1 MRRTLSAALLL
12 LALAGA
18 GCAQNRIV
26 YAQSGVQVQP
36 PQYPSYQGS
45 YTNGAIPS
53 AWLPLYQRLRA
64 DGLDGPDLPALF
76 ASMGTPSQDPMG
88 RKIKELYTKAFAPKP
103 KPTPPSSKPTTPAR
117 PKPLVYPGVIT
128 AGNVEKCRAFL
139 EANKPAFDYAER
151 TFGVPRQI
159 SVSLLFV
166 ETRLGTFL
174 GKEKAFYTLASMA
187 SSRRP
192 EAISTYVAQLPG
204 STAADR
210 QSWIQ
215 QRMEQRSDWAYK
227 ELVALLKNIRS
238 SGEDALTMP
247 GSIYGAIG
255 LCQFMPTN
263 ISHYGADGNGDG
275 VVNLFTVPDAVASL
289 ANYLAQHG
297 WNKAATRA
305 QKQKVIKTYNR
316 IDIYAN
322 TILGLAEAQGYG
334 RSKFPSS
341 VQTGEGFRFVLHG
354 IVSVRSPRRHGSGVS
369 VGPVSRRAKLLFGE

>member
-1 MRRTLSAALLL
+1 MRRTLSAVLLL

-128 AGNVEKCRAFL
+128 AENVEKCRAFL

-238 SGEDALTMP
+238 SGEDALAPVERLENLDVLRKVKKLWGPMDDYFMQAH
-247 GSIYGAIG
+247 GGLFLLSGAIDDLPEEEFPEHFG
-255 LCQFMPTN
+255 MTKQDFEDE
-263 ISHYGADGNGDG
+263 YGD
-275 VVNLFTVPDAVASL
+275 
-289 ANYLAQHG
+289 
-297 WNKAATRA
+297 
-305 QKQKVIKTYNR
+305 
-316 IDIYAN
+316 
-322 TILGLAEAQGYG
+322 
-334 RSKFPSS
+334 
-341 VQTGEGFRFVLHG
+341 
-354 IVSVRSPRRHGSGVS
+354 
-369 VGPVSRRAKLLFGE
+369 

>member
-1 MRRTLSAALLL
+1 MRRTLSAVLLL

-26 YAQSGVQVQP
+26 YAQSVQVQP

-76 ASMGTPSQDPMG
+76 ASMGMPSQDPMG

-128 AGNVEKCRAFL
+128 AENVEKCRAFL

-174 GKEKAFYTLASMA
+174 GKEKAFHTLASMA

-238 SGEDALTMP
+238 SGEDALAMP

-322 TILGLAEAQGYG
+322 TILGLAEAQGY
-334 RSKFPSS
+334 
-341 VQTGEGFRFVLHG
+341 VAE
-354 IVSVRSPRRHGSGVS
+354 
-369 VGPVSRRAKLLFGE
+369 

>member
-1 MRRTLSAALLL
+1 MRRTLSAVLLL

-64 DGLDGPDLPALF
+64 RRSGRPGFAGALRLNGHAVAGPHGPQDQGAVHQGLR
-76 ASMGTPSQDPMG
+76 SQA
-88 RKIKELYTKAFAPKP
+88 ETHAAVLKAHN
-103 KPTPPSSKPTTPAR
+103 AR
-117 PKPLVYPGVIT
+117 PAKPLVYPGVIT

-322 TILGLAEAQGYG
+322 TILGLAEAQGY
-334 RSKFPSS
+334 
-341 VQTGEGFRFVLHG
+341 VAE
-354 IVSVRSPRRHGSGVS
+354 
-369 VGPVSRRAKLLFGE
+369 

>member
-1 MRRTLSAALLL
+1 MRRTLSAVLLL

-128 AGNVEKCRAFL
+128 AENVEKCRAFL
-139 EANKPAFDYAER
+139 EANKSAFDYAER

-227 ELVALLKNIRS
+227 ELVALLKNIRVRR
-238 SGEDALTMP
+238 GRA
-247 GSIYGAIG
+247 GHAG
-255 LCQFMPTN
+255 L
-263 ISHYGADGNGDG
+263 HLRGYRA
-275 VVNLFTVPDAVASL
+275 VPVHAHEYQPL
-289 ANYLAQHG
+289 
-297 WNKAATRA
+297 R
-305 QKQKVIKTYNR
+305 
-316 IDIYAN
+316 
-322 TILGLAEAQGYG
+322 
-334 RSKFPSS
+334 
-341 VQTGEGFRFVLHG
+341 
-354 IVSVRSPRRHGSGVS
+354 
-369 VGPVSRRAKLLFGE
+369 SRRQRGRRGEPVYRARRRGEPRQLPRAARLEQGRDPRPEAEGHQDL

>member
-1 MRRTLSAALLL
+1 MQKQESVLESSVMRRTLSAVLLL
-12 LALAGA
+12 LALAGS

-128 AGNVEKCRAFL
+128 AENVEKCRAFL

-238 SGEDALTMP
+238 SGEDALAMP

-289 ANYLAQHG
+289 SNYLALHG

-316 IDIYAN
+316 IYIYAN
-322 TILGLAEAQGYG
+322 TILGLAEAQGY
-334 RSKFPSS
+334 
-341 VQTGEGFRFVLHG
+341 VAE
-354 IVSVRSPRRHGSGVS
+354 
-369 VGPVSRRAKLLFGE
+369 

>member
-1 MRRTLSAALLL
+1 MRRTLSAVLLL

-103 KPTPPSSKPTTPAR
+103 KPTPP
-117 PKPLVYPGVIT
+117 
-128 AGNVEKCRAFL
+128 
-139 EANKPAFDYAER
+139 
-151 TFGVPRQI
+151 RQI

-238 SGEDALTMP
+238 SGEDALAMP

-289 ANYLAQHG
+289 SNYLAQHG
-297 WNKAATRA
+297 WNKAVTRA

-322 TILGLAEAQGYG
+322 TILGLAEAQGY
-334 RSKFPSS
+334 
-341 VQTGEGFRFVLHG
+341 VAE
-354 IVSVRSPRRHGSGVS
+354 
-369 VGPVSRRAKLLFGE
+369 

>member
-1 MRRTLSAALLL
+1 MSISRRHGRVALCGVLCALCCLL
-12 LALAGA
+12 LAACGGREPADDVVPGGTVILEPPSANGDGDAGLKERSLGPSPAAPATVVTPAAAPAPGAVRPSAPAVAPAWQELSRRLAADGISGPQVDALLAG
-18 GCAQNRIV
+18 
-26 YAQSGVQVQP
+26 
-36 PQYPSYQGS
+36 
-45 YTNGAIPS
+45 
-53 AWLPLYQRLRA
+53 
-64 DGLDGPDLPALF
+64 LPA
-76 ASMGTPSQDPMG
+76 TPTQSPMG

-117 PKPLVYPGVIT
+117 PKPLVYPGVIS
-128 AGNVEKCRAFL
+128 AENVEKCRAFL

-238 SGEDALTMP
+238 SGEDALAMP

-289 ANYLAQHG
+289 SNYLAQHG

-322 TILGLAEAQGYG
+322 TILGLAEAQGY
-334 RSKFPSS
+334 
-341 VQTGEGFRFVLHG
+341 VAE
-354 IVSVRSPRRHGSGVS
+354 
-369 VGPVSRRAKLLFGE
+369 

>member
-1 MRRTLSAALLL
+1 
-12 LALAGA
+12 
-18 GCAQNRIV
+18 
-26 YAQSGVQVQP
+26 
-36 PQYPSYQGS
+36 
-45 YTNGAIPS
+45 
-53 AWLPLYQRLRA
+53 
-64 DGLDGPDLPALF
+64 
-76 ASMGTPSQDPMG
+76 
-88 RKIKELYTKAFAPKP
+88 
-103 KPTPPSSKPTTPAR
+103 
-117 PKPLVYPGVIT
+117 
-128 AGNVEKCRAFL
+128 
-139 EANKPAFDYAER
+139 
-151 TFGVPRQI
+151 
-159 SVSLLFV
+159 
-166 ETRLGTFL
+166 
-174 GKEKAFYTLASMA
+174 MA

-238 SGEDALTMP
+238 SGEDALAMP

-263 ISHYGADGNGDG
+263 IGHYGADGNGDG

-322 TILGLAEAQGYG
+322 TILGLAEAQGY
-334 RSKFPSS
+334 
-341 VQTGEGFRFVLHG
+341 VAE
-354 IVSVRSPRRHGSGVS
+354 
-369 VGPVSRRAKLLFGE
+369 

>member
-128 AGNVEKCRAFL
+128 AGTTGQTCQ
-139 EANKPAFDYAER
+139 AEP
-151 TFGVPRQI
+151 FPPFIQKIIAAGGLMNSLRQ
-159 SVSLLFV
+159 
-166 ETRLGTFL
+166 G
-174 GKEKAFYTLASMA
+174 
-187 SSRRP
+187 
-192 EAISTYVAQLPG
+192 
-204 STAADR
+204 
-210 QSWIQ
+210 
-215 QRMEQRSDWAYK
+215 
-227 ELVALLKNIRS
+227 
-238 SGEDALTMP
+238 
-247 GSIYGAIG
+247 
-255 LCQFMPTN
+255 
-263 ISHYGADGNGDG
+263 
-275 VVNLFTVPDAVASL
+275 
-289 ANYLAQHG
+289 
-297 WNKAATRA
+297 
-305 QKQKVIKTYNR
+305 
-316 IDIYAN
+316 
-322 TILGLAEAQGYG
+322 
-334 RSKFPSS
+334 
-341 VQTGEGFRFVLHG
+341 
-354 IVSVRSPRRHGSGVS
+354 
-369 VGPVSRRAKLLFGE
+369 

>member
-1 MRRTLSAALLL
+1 MRRTLSAVLLL
-12 LALAGA
+12 LALAGS

-36 PQYPSYQGS
+36 PQYPSYQGA
-45 YTNGAIPS
+45 YTNGVIPS

-76 ASMGTPSQDPMG
+76 ASMGMPSQDPMG

-128 AGNVEKCRAFL
+128 AENVEKCRAFL

-238 SGEDALTMP
+238 SGEDALAMP

-289 ANYLAQHG
+289 SNYLAQHG

-322 TILGLAEAQGYG
+322 TILGLAEAQGY
-334 RSKFPSS
+334 
-341 VQTGEGFRFVLHG
+341 VAE
-354 IVSVRSPRRHGSGVS
+354 
-369 VGPVSRRAKLLFGE
+369 

>member
-88 RKIKELYTKAFAPKP
+88 RKIKELYTK
-103 KPTPPSSKPTTPAR
+103 
-117 PKPLVYPGVIT
+117 
-128 AGNVEKCRAFL
+128 AFL

-238 SGEDALTMP
+238 SGEDALAMP

-322 TILGLAEAQGYG
+322 TILGLAEAQGY
-334 RSKFPSS
+334 
-341 VQTGEGFRFVLHG
+341 VAE
-354 IVSVRSPRRHGSGVS
+354 
-369 VGPVSRRAKLLFGE
+369 

>member
-1 MRRTLSAALLL
+1 M
-12 LALAGA
+12 
-18 GCAQNRIV
+18 
-26 YAQSGVQVQP
+26 
-36 PQYPSYQGS
+36 
-45 YTNGAIPS
+45 
-53 AWLPLYQRLRA
+53 
-64 DGLDGPDLPALF
+64 
-76 ASMGTPSQDPMG
+76 
-88 RKIKELYTKAFAPKP
+88 
-103 KPTPPSSKPTTPAR
+103 
-117 PKPLVYPGVIT
+117 
-128 AGNVEKCRAFL
+128 
-139 EANKPAFDYAER
+139 
-151 TFGVPRQI
+151 
-159 SVSLLFV
+159 LLFV

-192 EAISTYVAQLPG
+192 EAISTYVAQLP
-204 STAADR
+204 AP
-210 QSWIQ
+210 
-215 QRMEQRSDWAYK
+215 QRPIAKAGFSSVLEQRSDWAYK

-238 SGEDALTMP
+238 SGEDALAMP

-322 TILGLAEAQGYG
+322 TILGLAEAQGYVAGTVSLLRPNGG
-334 RSKFPSS
+334 RVFVSSFTELYPS
-341 VQTGEGFRFVLHG
+341 
-354 IVSVRSPRRHGSGVS
+354 ISPRRHGSGVS
-369 VGPVSRRAKLLFGE
+369 VGPVSRRAKLCSENENDVSTFRQAVEQGPHGSLAALLLLMSLLAPARAELVRCMPDQRYGITRKAFRGLDKASSREVNAAMVQAINTLPGISASRGRAASGPDSPFSGPMR

>member
-1 MRRTLSAALLL
+1 MRRTLSAVLLL
-12 LALAGA
+12 LALAGS

-192 EAISTYVAQLPG
+192 VPVHAHEYQPLRSRRQWGRRSEPVYRARRRGEPRQLPR
-204 STAADR
+204 AAR
-210 QSWIQ
+210 L
-215 QRMEQRSDWAYK
+215 EQGRDPRP
-227 ELVALLKNIRS
+227 E
-238 SGEDALTMP
+238 
-247 GSIYGAIG
+247 
-255 LCQFMPTN
+255 
-263 ISHYGADGNGDG
+263 
-275 VVNLFTVPDAVASL
+275 
-289 ANYLAQHG
+289 
-297 WNKAATRA
+297 
-305 QKQKVIKTYNR
+305 
-316 IDIYAN
+316 
-322 TILGLAEAQGYG
+322 AEGHQD
-334 RSKFPSS
+334 
-341 VQTGEGFRFVLHG
+341 L
-354 IVSVRSPRRHGSGVS
+354 
-369 VGPVSRRAKLLFGE
+369 

>member
-1 MRRTLSAALLL
+1 MIRRALSAVLLL

-26 YAQSGVQVQP
+26 YAQPGAQAQP

-45 YTNGAIPS
+45 YTGTAIHP

-64 DGLDGPDLPALF
+64 DGLDGPDLPVLF
-76 ASMGTPSQDPMG
+76 ASMGMPSQDPMG

-103 KPTPPSSKPTTPAR
+103 KPAPPSAKPAAPAR
-117 PKPLVYPGVIT
+117 PKPLVYACVIT
-128 AGNVEKCRAFL
+128 SGNVEKCRAFL
-139 EANKPAFDYAER
+139 EANKPAYDYAER

-204 STAADR
+204 SAAANR

-215 QRMEQRSDWAYK
+215 QRMEQRSDWAY
-227 ELVALLKNIRS
+227 
-238 SGEDALTMP
+238 
-247 GSIYGAIG
+247 
-255 LCQFMPTN
+255 
-263 ISHYGADGNGDG
+263 
-275 VVNLFTVPDAVASL
+275 
-289 ANYLAQHG
+289 
-297 WNKAATRA
+297 
-305 QKQKVIKTYNR
+305 
-316 IDIYAN
+316 
-322 TILGLAEAQGYG
+322 
-334 RSKFPSS
+334 
-341 VQTGEGFRFVLHG
+341 
-354 IVSVRSPRRHGSGVS
+354 
-369 VGPVSRRAKLLFGE
+369 

>member
-1 MRRTLSAALLL
+1 
-12 LALAGA
+12 
-18 GCAQNRIV
+18 
-26 YAQSGVQVQP
+26 
-36 PQYPSYQGS
+36 
-45 YTNGAIPS
+45 
-53 AWLPLYQRLRA
+53 
-64 DGLDGPDLPALF
+64 
-76 ASMGTPSQDPMG
+76 MG

-117 PKPLVYPGVIT
+117 PKPLVYPGVIS
-128 AGNVEKCRAFL
+128 AENVEKCRAFL

-227 ELVALLKNIRS
+227 ELGRS
-238 SGEDALTMP
+238 AQEYPLVRRGRAGHAGLHLR
-247 GSIYGAIG
+247 GYR

-289 ANYLAQHG
+289 SNYLAQHG

-322 TILGLAEAQGYG
+322 TILGLAEAQGY
-334 RSKFPSS
+334 
-341 VQTGEGFRFVLHG
+341 VAE
-354 IVSVRSPRRHGSGVS
+354 
-369 VGPVSRRAKLLFGE
+369 

>member
-1 MRRTLSAALLL
+1 M
-12 LALAGA
+12 
-18 GCAQNRIV
+18 
-26 YAQSGVQVQP
+26 
-36 PQYPSYQGS
+36 
-45 YTNGAIPS
+45 
-53 AWLPLYQRLRA
+53 
-64 DGLDGPDLPALF
+64 
-76 ASMGTPSQDPMG
+76 
-88 RKIKELYTKAFAPKP
+88 
-103 KPTPPSSKPTTPAR
+103 
-117 PKPLVYPGVIT
+117 IT
-128 AGNVEKCRAFL
+128 AENVEKCRAFL

-174 GKEKAFYTLASMA
+174 GKEKAFHTLASMA

-192 EAISTYVAQLPG
+192 EAISTYMAQLPG

-238 SGEDALTMP
+238 SGEDALAMP

-322 TILGLAEAQGYG
+322 TILGLAEAQGY
-334 RSKFPSS
+334 
-341 VQTGEGFRFVLHG
+341 VAE
-354 IVSVRSPRRHGSGVS
+354 
-369 VGPVSRRAKLLFGE
+369 